1 MDKESF
7 LSGGGRSPGSKSF
20 PVWFL
25 LTDRVSQAGLQQP
38 HSSRDKTGQLVLG
51 GEGVRRD
58 GLRKMGEE
66 GLAPGPQVPAPGVLS
81 PASCSP
87 RDPEP

>member
-7 LSGGGRSPGSKSF
+7 LSGGRGSLRSKSF

-25 LTDRVSQAGLQQP
+25 LTDRVFRAGLQQT

-66 GLAPGPQVPAPGVLS
+66 GKAPGPQVSVLGVLS